1 MGVHEERI
9 QVHPHQPI
17 VRVPHFTNELELS
30 ETARPRRV
38 PPRCVGARTAA
49 AAAAVSAFTC
59 LVAAAASV
67 AIYSEPAR
75 VQVNVQVVLMQ
86 RAVPGFVVDG
96 KRVRKG
102 RLGRAIL

>member
-1 MGVHEERI
+1 MRVHEERI

-17 VRVPHFTNELELS
+17 VRVPHFTNELELA

-38 PPRCVGARTAA
+38 PPRSVTARAA
-49 AAAAVSAFTC
+49 AAADVSAFNCPVT
-59 LVAAAASV
+59 AAASV
-67 AIYSEPAR
+67 AVYSEPAR
-75 VQVNVQVVLMQ
+75 VQVNVQVVLVQ